1 MVTAAIPR
9 LAPVP
14 APTDLRRWAP
24 PRANPWRGRHL
35 LTMTDVDRHDVDLLL
50 DATRRIGREVAEGHP
65 GTPLAG
71 RVLMSAFF
79 DASTRTR
86 LAHETAMLRLGGQ
99 VSGFADATTTRAGSS
114 SQESV
119 DDVLRM
125 LDIYGDVI
133 VGRQRSTGGFSE
145 VAPTLRSAVLINGGD
160 GAGEHPTQTL
170 TDLATLDDECGG
182 LDGLH
187 LAVVNDL
194 RMRCVRSLIRGLR
207 LFDATVTVVDA
218 PGMELEP
225 DLALECR
232 EHGQDLRRTDSL
244 ADALAGADA
253 VYCSPTVATDRE
265 DPGAPA
271 RSGPVL
277 SRSSLRDMRAPLHLK
292 VLHPLPRGPE
302 LSGDLDGTPH
312 DAYFAQ
318 ARLGVTVRMALL
330 RLLLGA

>member
-1 MVTAAIPR
+1 VVVTTAIPR

-14 APTDLRRWAP
+14 APTDPARWAP
-24 PRANPWRGRHL
+24 PAANPWRGRHL
-35 LTMTDVDRHDVDLLL
+35 LSMADLDRDAVELLL
-50 DATRRIGREVAEGHP
+50 HATRRTARDLAAGDLGA
-65 GTPLAG
+65 PLAG

-99 VSGFADATTTRAGSS
+99 VSGFADASTTRAGSS

-119 DDVLRM
+119 EDVLRM

-133 VGRQRSTGGFSE
+133 VSRRTRTGGFTD
-145 VAPTLRSAVLINGGD
+145 VAPTLRSAVLVNGGD

-170 TDLATLDDECGG
+170 TDLATLHQECGG
-182 LDGLH
+182 LDGLRVV
-187 LAVVNDL
+187 VVNDL
-194 RMRCVRSLIRGLR
+194 RMRCVRSLVRGLR
-207 LFDATVTVVDA
+207 LFDASVVAVAA
-218 PGMELEP
+218 PGKELEP
-225 DLALECR
+225 DLLRECAER
-232 EHGQDLRRTDSL
+232 GQDVARVDSL
-244 ADALAGADA
+244 SDALWSADA

-265 DPGAPA
+265 DPAGSGP
-271 RSGPVL
+271 GPVL
-277 SRSSLRDMRAPLHLK
+277 SRASLRAAGAPPHLK

-302 LSGDLDGTPH
+302 LQPDLDDTPH

-318 ARLGVTVRMALL
+318 AGHGVTVRMALL